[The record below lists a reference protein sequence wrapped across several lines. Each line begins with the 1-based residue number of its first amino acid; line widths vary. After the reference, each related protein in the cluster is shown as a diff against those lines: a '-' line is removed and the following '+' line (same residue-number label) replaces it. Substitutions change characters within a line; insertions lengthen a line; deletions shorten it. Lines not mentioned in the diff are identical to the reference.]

1 MMLTDSDILK
11 HRKDGYIE
19 ISSWNEERLGSNSY
33 DLTLSKHLK
42 VYTDDVLDCKRDN
55 PTLSIIIP
63 DHGFTLKPREL
74 YLGSTVEYTKTHE
87 SIVPQLEGKSSIAR
101 LGICIHLTAGF
112 GDCGFAGHWTLD
124 ITCVK
129 PVIIYAGMPIAQIYY
144 FMTLGKCIKPYYT
157 KRNAKYNEQGAMP
170 VASAMHKNFK

>member
-11 HRKDGYIE
+11 HRKEGFIE
-19 ISSWNEERLGSNSY
+19 ITPWNESRLGSNSY

-42 VYTDDVLDCKRDN
+42 VYRDDILDCKRNN
-55 PTLSIIIP
+55 PSLTLTIP
-63 DHGFTLKPREL
+63 DVGYTLKPGEL
-74 YLGSTVEYTKTHE
+74 YLGSTNEYTKTHE

-112 GDCGFAGHWTLD
+112 GDCGFRGHWTLE

-129 PVIIYAGMPIAQIYY
+129 PITIYADMPIAQIYY
-144 FMTLGKCIKPYYT
+144 FMTLGKCIKPYHRKT
-157 KRNAKYNEQGAMP
+157 NAKYNDQGIIP
-170 VASAMHKNFK
+170 VSSAMHKNFN

>member
-1 MMLTDSDILK
+1 MLTDGDILK
-11 HRKDGYIE
+11 HRKQGYIE
-19 ISSWNEERLGSNSY
+19 ITPWNDDRLGSNSY

-42 VYTDDVLDCKRDN
+42 VYRDDTLDCKRDN
-55 PTLSIIIP
+55 PVISFTIP
-63 DHGFTLKPREL
+63 DHGYHLKAGEL

-87 SIVPQLEGKSSIAR
+87 SLVPQLEGKSSIAR

-112 GDCGFAGHWTLD
+112 GDCGFQGHWTLE

-144 FMTLGKCIKPYYT
+144 FMTLGQCLKPYYK
-157 KRNAKYNEQGAMP
+157 KRDAKYNDQGPIP
-170 VASAMHKNFK
+170 VSSAMHKNFN